1 MASKKAAKTTLSPAE
16 VELKMLR
23 DFTKHSST
31 AWAKKGVAII
41 RAMPLLTTSDSGL
54 APDLEICKH
63 NRKFASVGA
72 VTVIN
77 DVKGAPYVRM
87 WPPHRSSYY
96 LENGIAIEIERYSF
110 SLSHIRK
117 AVNFYPIDLVTGDV
131 NAYAIEVGMR
141 GDASP
146 MGLVKDPQNAIQI
159 AGLDLAS
166 IGIAESM
173 GLSVQD
179 AVGFAQQAFSVN
191 ISGAIEESESYAMD
205 FSEPE

>member
-1 MASKKAAKTTLSPAE
+1 MASKQAAKTTLSPAE
-16 VELKMLR
+16 VELKILH
-23 DFTKHSST
+23 DFTKHSDK

-54 APDLEICKH
+54 APDLEICRH
-63 NRKFASVGA
+63 NRKYARAAA

-77 DVKGAPYVRM
+77 DAKGAPHVRM

-96 LENGIAIEIERYSF
+96 LKNGIAIEIERYSF
-110 SLSHIRK
+110 SQSHIRK

-146 MGLVKDPQNAIQI
+146 LGLVKDPLNAIQI
-159 AGLDLAS
+159 ARLDLAS

-173 GLSVQD
+173 MLSVQD
-179 AVGFAQQAFSVN
+179 AVGFAQQTFSAKT
-191 ISGAIEESESYAMD
+191 SGAIEEPESYTMD
-205 FSEPE
+205 FSEPD

>member
-1 MASKKAAKTTLSPAE
+1 MATKKTIKSVLSPAE
-16 VELKMLR
+16 EELKMLH
-23 DFTKHSST
+23 DFTKHSDK

-41 RAMPLLTTSDSGL
+41 RAMPFLITSDFGL
-54 APDLEICKH
+54 VPDLEICRH
-63 NRKFASVGA
+63 NRKFGGVGA

-87 WPPHRSSYY
+87 WPPNRSSYY

-141 GDASP
+141 GNASA
-146 MGLVKDPQNAIQI
+146 MGLVKDPLNAIQT
-159 AGLDLAS
+159 AKLDLAS

-173 GLSVQD
+173 GLSVHD
-179 AVGFAQQAFSVN
+179 AVGFAQQAFSVK

>member
-1 MASKKAAKTTLSPAE
+1 MATKRTIKTVLSPAE
-16 VELKMLR
+16 EELKMLH
-23 DFTKHSST
+23 DFTKHSDK

-41 RAMPLLTTSDSGL
+41 RAMPFLITSDFGL
-54 APDLEICKH
+54 VLDLKICRH
-63 NRKFASVGA
+63 NRNYVGVGA
-72 VTVIN
+72 VTLIN
-77 DVKGAPYVRM
+77 DAKGAPRVRM
-87 WPPHRSSYY
+87 RPPHRSSYY

-117 AVNFYPIDLVTGDV
+117 PVDFYAIDLVTGDV

-141 GDASP
+141 GNASA
-146 MGLVKDPQNAIQI
+146 MGLVKDPLNAIQI

-179 AVGFAQQAFSVN
+179 AVCFAQQAFSAKT
-191 ISGAIEESESYAMD
+191 SGAIEEPESYMMD

>member
-1 MASKKAAKTTLSPAE
+1 MATKKTIKTVLSPVE
-16 VELKMLR
+16 EELKMLH
-23 DFTKHSST
+23 DFTKHSDK

-41 RAMPLLTTSDSGL
+41 RAMPFLITSDFGL
-54 APDLEICKH
+54 VPDLEICKH
-63 NRKFASVGA
+63 NRKFASLGA

-96 LENGIAIEIERYSF
+96 LENGIAFEIERYSF

-141 GDASP
+141 GNASA
-146 MGLVKDPQNAIQI
+146 MGLVKDPLNAIQM
-159 AGLDLAS
+159 AKLDLAS

-179 AVGFAQQAFSVN
+179 AVGFAQQAFSVK
-191 ISGAIEESESYAMD
+191 ISGTIEESESYAMD